1 MNTPIKVLQLFTILN
16 RGGAE
21 TNVMNYYRKLDQTKV
36 QFDFV
41 VHREEKGAYE
51 DEIAQ
56 LGGKIYRFLPI
67 TPFSLSQ
74 YKKQVSAF
82 FDEHTEYKIIHGQC
96 SELGYFFYKE
106 AHKRK
111 IPIII
116 AHGHNS
122 KVKFD
127 LKYTFRFILK
137 KAMMKYVNTYF
148 SCGYDAA
155 IWLFGKEKGQKA
167 FIMNNAI
174 DASNFSYNP
183 KKDLEFRQVLKS
195 ENTINIIHIGRF
207 NTQKN
212 HTFLIDVFKELCN
225 LNANCRLYLVGIG
238 ELKEEIQQKV
248 NNHSIQDKVTFLGLR
263 ADVNELLQAMNV
275 FLFPSLFEGF
285 PVSFVEAQASGV
297 KCFVSDTIPAEATII
312 PENVQAISLQQSAKY
327 WAEQIISNKN
337 FVKQNVEQ
345 KIIDAGYDI
354 NKNVRLLEQKYSSLL
369 ENKS

>member
-1 MNTPIKVLQLFTILN
+1 MENPVKVLQLFTVLN

-21 TNVMNYYRKLDQTKV
+21 TNVMNYYRKLDQSKV

-51 DEIAQ
+51 DEIIQ
-56 LGGKIYRFLPI
+56 LGGKIFRFLPI
-67 TPFSLSQ
+67 TPFTLSK
-74 YKKQVSAF
+74 YKQQVATF
-82 FDEHTEYKIIHGQC
+82 FDQHKKYSIIHGQC

-127 LKYTFRFILK
+127 VKYTFRFILK

-155 IWLFGKEKGQKA
+155 IWLFGKEKGQSA

-174 DASNFSYNP
+174 DASEFSYNTQ
-183 KKDLEFRQVLKS
+183 KDISIRKTLQA

-207 NTQKN
+207 NLQKN
-212 HTFLIDVFKELCN
+212 HTFLIDVFKEIINSNNNYKLF
-225 LNANCRLYLVGIG
+225 LVGEG
-238 ELKEEIQQKV
+238 ELKEDIQNKV
-248 NNHSIQDKVTFLGLR
+248 KNLNIQDKVNFLGLR
-263 ADVNELLQAMNV
+263 ADVNELLQGMNI
-275 FLFPSLFEGF
+275 FLFPSLFEGL
-285 PVSFVEAQASGV
+285 PVSFIEAQASGV
-297 KCFVSDTIPAEATII
+297 KCFISETIPAEATII
-312 PENVQAISLQQSAKY
+312 PQNVQAISLNKSAKY
-327 WAEQIISNKN
+327 WAEQILANKN
-337 FVKQNVEQ
+337 ANKENLE
-345 KIIDAGYDI
+345 KEIIEAGYDI
-354 NKNVRLLEQKYSSLL
+354 NKNVRTLEQKYLSLL
-369 ENKS
+369 ENR